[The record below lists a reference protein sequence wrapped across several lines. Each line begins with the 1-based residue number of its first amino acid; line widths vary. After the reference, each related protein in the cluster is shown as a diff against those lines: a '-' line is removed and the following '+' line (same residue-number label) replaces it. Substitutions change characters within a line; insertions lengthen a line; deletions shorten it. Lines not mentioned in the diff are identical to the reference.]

1 MKKRILTG
9 LLGALAVFGLVSC
22 GDAKNTT
29 TSNPTP
35 TTSVTPTPTS
45 SKEPTPTASSDPT
58 PTSSTGDNPTPT
70 SNTGYGDDPTPTSSL
85 PTSTTTTTISEENK
99 NFRTPEIV
107 GPVDPSNVTLEKKH
121 FDDYMKKNGP
131 FAEDAFPSL
140 GSPKFLVVPV
150 SFDDTKKTS
159 ELRSD
164 IVKAFT
170 GTAEDTGWE
179 SVKSYYEKSSY
190 GKLTLDAEVTEWF
203 TPSHNASYYET
214 YYDEATDEDG
224 SCLLVKEA
232 LNHFDSTYDYS
243 EYDYDEDGF
252 IDSIWLIYNAPVDY
266 EEADFWW
273 AYQTKTGYDD
283 VWDGVKSSRYGFAG
297 TDFMDPTK
305 EELDYN
311 TDSIL
316 VDAHTFIHE
325 SGHLMGL
332 EDYYDYDTSKGPD
345 NNMYGADMMDA
356 NIGDHCSFNKLL
368 LGWVDPTIATGD
380 GLKEVS
386 LHSFTET
393 GEFLLIADHEL
404 ETIYD
409 EYFLIEF
416 YTNTGLNKNDEP
428 IISDKDEDTG
438 EIINEAM
445 GIRII
450 HVDARLSLD
459 REGNVVDNGDSSYP
473 GTGFIYDNSGTS
485 KTLIEH
491 LRADFGPN
499 MEEYLWPESLYT
511 SESGVFGVDIWSTF
525 KLNDGTSLIFTLKVK
540 DIADGVCTFEITLK

>member
-1 MKKRILTG
+1 MKKCILTG
-9 LLGALAVFGLVSC
+9 LFGALAVFSLVSC
-22 GDAKNTT
+22 GGNKNSTT
-29 TSNPTP
+29 TTNPTPSTSVAPSPTTTGNPTP
-35 TTSVTPTPTS
+35 TETTTNN
-45 SKEPTPTASSDPT
+45 PT

-70 SNTGYGDDPTPTSSL
+70 TTG
-85 PTSTTTTTISEENK
+85 TTTISEEKK

-107 GPVDPSNVTLEKKH
+107 GPTDPSSVTLSKRH
-121 FDDYMKKNGP
+121 FDDNMKKNGP

-140 GSPKFLVVPV
+140 GSPKFLVIPV
-150 SFDDTKKTS
+150 NFDDSKATS

-243 EYDYDEDGF
+243 SYDYDEDGF

-297 TDFMDPTK
+297 TDFMDPEN

-311 TDSIL
+311 AENIL

-332 EDYYDYDTSKGPD
+332 EDYYDYDPNKGPD

-368 LGWVDPTIATGD
+368 LGWVDPTIVTGD

-393 GEFLLIADHEL
+393 GEFLLIADHDL
-404 ETIYD
+404 ESIYE

-416 YTNTGLNKNDEP
+416 YTNTGLNENDEP
-428 IISDKDEDTG
+428 IMSDKDENTG
-438 EIINEAM
+438 AITNEAV
-445 GIRII
+445 GIRIL

-459 REGNVVDNGDSSYP
+459 REGNVVENGDTSYP

-485 KTLIEH
+485 KTLIEN
-491 LRADFGPN
+491 LRADFGPD

-525 KLNDGTSLIFTLKVK
+525 KLNDGTSLMFTLKVK
-540 DIADGVCTFEITLK
+540 DITDGVCTFEITLK

>member
-9 LLGALAVFGLVSC
+9 LFGALAVFSLVSC
-22 GDAKNTT
+22 GGNKNSTT
-29 TSNPTP
+29 TTNPTPSTSVAPSPTTTGNPTP
-35 TTSVTPTPTS
+35 TETTTNN
-45 SKEPTPTASSDPT
+45 PT

-70 SNTGYGDDPTPTSSL
+70 TTG
-85 PTSTTTTTISEENK
+85 TTTISEEKK

-107 GPVDPSNVTLEKKH
+107 GPTDPSSVTLSKRH
-121 FDDYMKKNGP
+121 FDDNMKKNGP

-140 GSPKFLVVPV
+140 GSPKFLVIPV
-150 SFDDTKKTS
+150 NFDDTKKTS

-170 GTAEDTGWE
+170 GTAEETGWE

-243 EYDYDEDGF
+243 SYDYDEDGF

-297 TDFMDPTK
+297 TDFMNPEN

-311 TDSIL
+311 AENIL

-332 EDYYDYDTSKGPD
+332 EDYYDYDPNKGPD

-368 LGWVDPTIATGD
+368 LGWVDPTIVTGD

-393 GEFLLIADHEL
+393 GEFLLIADHDL
-404 ETIYD
+404 ESIYE

-416 YTNTGLNKNDEP
+416 YTNTGLNENDEP
-428 IISDKDEDTG
+428 IMSDKDENTG
-438 EIINEAM
+438 AITNEAV
-445 GIRII
+445 GIRIL

-459 REGNVVDNGDSSYP
+459 REGNVVENGDTSYP

-485 KTLIEH
+485 KTLIEN
-491 LRADFGPN
+491 LRADFGPD

-525 KLNDGTSLIFTLKVK
+525 KLNDGTSLMFTLKVK
-540 DIADGVCTFEITLK
+540 DITDGVCTFEITLK

>member
-9 LLGALAVFGLVSC
+9 LFGALAVFSLVSC
-22 GDAKNTT
+22 GGNKNSTT
-29 TSNPTP
+29 TTNPTPSTSVAPSPTTTGNPTP
-35 TTSVTPTPTS
+35 TETTTNN
-45 SKEPTPTASSDPT
+45 PT

-70 SNTGYGDDPTPTSSL
+70 TTG
-85 PTSTTTTTISEENK
+85 TTTISEEK
-99 NFRTPEIV
+99 KSFRTPEIV
-107 GPVDPSNVTLEKKH
+107 GPTDPSSVTLSKRH
-121 FDDYMKKNGP
+121 FDDNMKKNGP

-140 GSPKFLVVPV
+140 GSPKFLVIPV
-150 SFDDTKKTS
+150 NFDDTKKTS

-243 EYDYDEDGF
+243 SYDYDEDGF

-297 TDFMDPTK
+297 TDFMDPEN

-311 TDSIL
+311 AENIL

-332 EDYYDYDTSKGPD
+332 EDYYDYDPNKGPD

-368 LGWVDPTIATGD
+368 LGWVDPTIVTGD

-393 GEFLLIADHEL
+393 GEFLLIADHDL
-404 ETIYD
+404 ESIYE

-416 YTNTGLNKNDEP
+416 YTNTGLNENDEP
-428 IISDKDEDTG
+428 IMSDKDENTG
-438 EIINEAM
+438 AITNEAV
-445 GIRII
+445 GIRIL

-459 REGNVVDNGDSSYP
+459 REGNVVENGDSSYP

-485 KTLIEH
+485 KTLIEN
-491 LRADFGPN
+491 LRADFGPD

-525 KLNDGTSLIFTLKVK
+525 KLNDGTSLMFTLKVK
-540 DIADGVCTFEITLK
+540 DITDGVCTFEITLK

>member
-1 MKKRILTG
+1 MEKRILTG
-9 LLGALAVFGLVSC
+9 LFGALAVFSLVSC
-22 GDAKNTT
+22 GGNKNSTT
-29 TSNPTP
+29 TTNPTPSTSVAPSPTTTGNPTP
-35 TTSVTPTPTS
+35 T
-45 SKEPTPTASSDPT
+45 E
-58 PTSSTGDNPTPT
+58 
-70 SNTGYGDDPTPTSSL
+70 
-85 PTSTTTTTISEENK
+85 TTTNNPTISEEKK

-107 GPVDPSNVTLEKKH
+107 GPTDPSSVTLSKRH
-121 FDDYMKKNGP
+121 FDDNMKKNGP

-140 GSPKFLVVPV
+140 GSPKFLVIPV
-150 SFDDTKKTS
+150 NFDDTKKTS

-243 EYDYDEDGF
+243 SYDYDEDGF

-297 TDFMDPTK
+297 TDFMDPEN

-311 TDSIL
+311 AENIL

-332 EDYYDYDTSKGPD
+332 EDYYDYDPNKGPD

-368 LGWVDPTIATGD
+368 LGWVDPTIVTGD

-393 GEFLLIADHEL
+393 GEFLLIADHDL
-404 ETIYD
+404 ESIYE

-416 YTNTGLNKNDEP
+416 YTNTGLNENDEP
-428 IISDKDEDTG
+428 IMNDKDENTG
-438 EIINEAM
+438 AITNEAV
-445 GIRII
+445 GIRIL

-459 REGNVVDNGDSSYP
+459 REGNVVENGDTSYP

-485 KTLIEH
+485 KTLIEN
-491 LRADFGPN
+491 LRVDFGPD

-525 KLNDGTSLIFTLKVK
+525 KLNDGTSLMFTLKVK
-540 DIADGVCTFEITLK
+540 DITDGVCTFEITLK